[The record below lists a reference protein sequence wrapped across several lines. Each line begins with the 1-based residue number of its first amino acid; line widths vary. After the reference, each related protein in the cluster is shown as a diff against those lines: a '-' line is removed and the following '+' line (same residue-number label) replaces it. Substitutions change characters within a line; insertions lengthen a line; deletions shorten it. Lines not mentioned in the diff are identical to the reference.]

1 MQGKEQNI
9 SPIKQ
14 RILFFAGTLG
24 ISKRDFYAKI
34 GVSRGTLESKTGIT
48 EDVVT
53 KFFATYPEVSV
64 EWLMTGRGEM
74 LKNSP
79 SCKEKKQENS
89 DLVEKIPEVSYNSAI
104 GKPYYDVD
112 FLGGFN
118 EIVNSQVSIPTNNI
132 VIQGFEKADFWCN
145 VTGHSME
152 PKINHGDIIA
162 LHKCTLE
169 DIQYGEIYAVVLDTL
184 RTIKIL
190 RRSTDPKELRFVPIN
205 TTDYDEQE
213 YPIERIMNV
222 YEVIGSISKF
232 F

>member
-1 MQGKEQNI
+1 MQEKRQEK

-14 RILFFAGTLG
+14 NILLYLAQKGVSPYEFYKESGVTRGILQQNNG
-24 ISKRDFYAKI
+24 ISEDNIARFLAYAPDI
-34 GVSRGTLESKTGIT
+34 
-48 EDVVT
+48 
-53 KFFATYPEVSV
+53 SV
-64 EWLMTGRGEM
+64 EWLITGRGEM
-74 LKNSP
+74 LSTMQ
-79 SCKEKKQENS
+79 EKKQEKS
-89 DLVEKIPEVSYNSAI
+89 DSEEKLPKVSYNPAI

-118 EIVNSQVSIPTNNI
+118 EIVNSQVTIPTNNI

-169 DIQYGEIYAVVLDTL
+169 DIQFGEIYAVVLDTL

-190 RRSTDPKELRFVPIN
+190 RRSSDPKMLRFVPIN

-213 YPIERIMNV
+213 YPVERIMNV
-222 YEVIGSISKF
+222 FEVIGSISKF

>member
-1 MQGKEQNI
+1 MQEKQQEK

-14 RILFFAGTLG
+14 NILLYLAQKGVSPYEFYKESGVTRGILQQNNG
-24 ISKRDFYAKI
+24 ISEDNIARFLAYAP
-34 GVSRGTLESKTGIT
+34 
-48 EDVVT
+48 D
-53 KFFATYPEVSV
+53 VSV
-64 EWLMTGRGEM
+64 EWLITGRGEM
-74 LKNSP
+74 LSTMQ
-79 SCKEKKQENS
+79 EKKQGRPDSE
-89 DLVEKIPEVSYNSAI
+89 DKLPKVSYNPVI

-118 EIVNSQVSIPTNNI
+118 EIVNSQVTIPTNNI

-190 RRSTDPKELRFVPIN
+190 RRSSDPKNLRFVPIN

-213 YPIERIMNV
+213 YPVERIMNV
-222 YEVIGSISKF
+222 FEVIGSISKF

>member
-1 MQGKEQNI
+1 MQEKRQEK

-14 RILFFAGTLG
+14 NILLYLAQKGVSTYEFYKESGVTRGILQQNNG
-24 ISKRDFYAKI
+24 ISEDNIARFLAYATDI
-34 GVSRGTLESKTGIT
+34 
-48 EDVVT
+48 
-53 KFFATYPEVSV
+53 SV
-64 EWLMTGRGEM
+64 EWLITGRGSM
-74 LKNSP
+74 LSTMQ
-79 SCKEKKQENS
+79 EKRQEKSNEEEN
-89 DLVEKIPEVSYNSAI
+89 LPKVSYNPAL

-112 FLGGFN
+112 FLGGFD
-118 EIVNSQVSIPTNNI
+118 EIINSQVTIPANNI

-162 LHKCTLE
+162 LHRCELE
-169 DIQYGEIYAVVLDTL
+169 DVQYGEIYAVVLDSI

-190 RRSTDPKELRFVPIN
+190 RRSSDPNKLKFVPIN
-205 TTDYDEQE
+205 KTDFDEQE
-213 YPIERIMNV
+213 YPIERIMHI

>member
-1 MQGKEQNI
+1 MQEKRQKK

-14 RILFFAGTLG
+14 NILLYLAQKGVSPYEFYKESGVTRGILQQNNG
-24 ISKRDFYAKI
+24 ISEDNIARFLAYAPDI
-34 GVSRGTLESKTGIT
+34 N
-48 EDVVT
+48 
-53 KFFATYPEVSV
+53 V
-64 EWLMTGRGEM
+64 EWLITGRGEM
-74 LKNSP
+74 LSTMQ
-79 SCKEKKQENS
+79 EKKQEKS
-89 DLVEKIPEVSYNSAI
+89 DSEEKLPKVSHNPTI

-118 EIVNSQVSIPTNNI
+118 EIVNSQVTIPTNNI

-190 RRSTDPKELRFVPIN
+190 RRSSDPKNLRFVPIN

-213 YPIERIMNV
+213 YPVERIMNV
-222 YEVIGSISKF
+222 FEVIGSISKF

>member
-1 MQGKEQNI
+1 MQEKKQEN

-14 RILFFAGTLG
+14 NILLYLAKKGVSLYKFYKDSGVTRGILQQNNG
-24 ISKRDFYAKI
+24 ISEDNITRFLAYAP
-34 GVSRGTLESKTGIT
+34 
-48 EDVVT
+48 D
-53 KFFATYPEVSV
+53 VSV
-64 EWLMTGRGEM
+64 EWLITGRGEM
-74 LKNSP
+74 LSTMQ
-79 SCKEKKQENS
+79 EKKQENS

-145 VTGHSME
+145 VTGLSME

-169 DIQYGEIYAVVLDTL
+169 DIQYGEIYAVVLDT
-184 RTIKIL
+184 
-190 RRSTDPKELRFVPIN
+190 
-205 TTDYDEQE
+205 
-213 YPIERIMNV
+213 
-222 YEVIGSISKF
+222 
-232 F
+232 

>member
-1 MQGKEQNI
+1 MQEKRQEK

-14 RILFFAGTLG
+14 NILLYLAQKGVSPYEFYKESGVTRGILQQNNG
-24 ISKRDFYAKI
+24 ISEDNIARFLAYAP
-34 GVSRGTLESKTGIT
+34 
-48 EDVVT
+48 D
-53 KFFATYPEVSV
+53 VSV
-64 EWLMTGRGEM
+64 EWLITGRGEM
-74 LKNSP
+74 LSTMQ
-79 SCKEKKQENS
+79 EKKQEKS
-89 DLVEKIPEVSYNSAI
+89 DSEEKLPKVSHNPTI

-118 EIVNSQVSIPTNNI
+118 EIVNSQVTIPTNNI

-190 RRSTDPKELRFVPIN
+190 RRSSDPKNLRFVPIN

-213 YPIERIMNV
+213 YPVERIMNV
-222 YEVIGSISKF
+222 FEVIGSISKF